1 MIGYNK
7 YEVIGKMRERV
18 LIQNKAITQ
27 SDSGFQAETW
37 SNVATVWAKV
47 DYTSGFEEEEADRVV
62 GQQKIKF
69 TIRYNA
75 NITISSRFVYRS
87 EYYQIESISLSN
99 DRSIMVATGFY
110 RQGY

>member
-18 LIQNKAITQ
+18 LIQNKTITR
-27 SDSGFQAETW
+27 SDSGFQTESWT
-37 SNVATVWAKV
+37 NIATVWAKV
-47 DYTSGFEEEEADRVV
+47 DYTSGFEEEEADRII

-69 TIRYNA
+69 TVRFNS
-75 NITISSRFVYRS
+75 NISINSRFVYRS
-87 EYYQIESISLSN
+87 QYYQIESVSISD
-99 DRSIMVATGFY
+99 DRSIMVATGFF